1 MADDQFDAAERSL
14 LRRLHDLS
22 REGYGGN
29 MEDLY
34 ALAAET
40 GVEINRVEPLFRTL
54 EGMGWIEKPA
64 MSWLVRLTPSGI
76 AAIEG
81 AGYASAESVAQDNR
95 IRERLL
101 LLLCERAGDRST
113 ASLEELATA
122 ASCGVEAAVRN
133 ADLLMNCGLV
143 EPPVASWYG
152 ATDAGV
158 AEAQRLKAAR
168 ARVEHFFSLKDG
180 TSFSPQERGHE
191 LEQLIDVIAS
201 LDGWESDRQV
211 RGSGEEQDL
220 VLHREREYYLVE
232 CKWLRDPVEAGVVRE
247 FAGRVEARAGVRGLA
262 ISMSG
267 FSAGAVEW
275 ARGKLSTCILL
286 LFGPEDVESLVT
298 QRRKFT
304 ELLSEKVHAVVMR
317 RQIVWK

>member
-1 MADDQFDAAERSL
+1 MADDQFDSAEQSL
-14 LRRLHDLS
+14 LKRLHDLS
-22 REGYGGN
+22 RVGYGGS

-40 GVEINRVEPLFRTL
+40 GIEVNRVESLFRTL
-54 EGMGWIEKPA
+54 KRAGWIEKPA
-64 MSWLVRLTPSGI
+64 ISWLVKLTPTGI
-76 AAIEG
+76 AGIEG
-81 AGYASAESVAQDNR
+81 AGYASAEAVAQDNH
-95 IRERLL
+95 IREGLL
-101 LLLCERAGDRST
+101 LLLCERAGGRT
-113 ASLEELATA
+113 RASLEELANA
-122 ASCGVEAAVRN
+122 ASCGVEAAFRN
-133 ADLLMNCGLV
+133 ADLLMKCGLV
-143 EPPVASWYG
+143 GRPVAGWYV

-158 AEAQRLKAAR
+158 AEAQRLKGAR
-168 ARVEHFFSLKDG
+168 AHVEHYFSLKDG

-191 LEQLIDVIAS
+191 LEKLIEVIS
-201 LDGWESDRQV
+201 GSDGWESDRQV

-247 FAGRVEARAGVRGLA
+247 FAGRVEARAGVGGVA
-262 ISMSG
+262 MSMSG

-275 ARGKLSTCILL
+275 ARGKQSTCILL
-286 LFGPEDVESLVT
+286 LFGPEDVESLVK

-317 RQIVWK
+317 RQVVWK